1 MVTVL
6 THDGVLPIPPELR
19 KVLGWGDH
27 VTVELQAEP
36 HGTLV
41 ARARKPFSIADTA
54 GLLPKPSQ
62 PVSQQ
67 EMEDAI
73 ASCSEE

>member
-6 THDGVLPIPPELR
+6 PGDGVLPIPPELW
-19 KVLGWGDH
+19 KALGWESH
-27 VTVELQAEP
+27 IAVELQAEP

-41 ARARKPFSIADTA
+41 VKPRKRFSIAETA
-54 GLLPKPSQ
+54 GLLPKP
-62 PVSQQ
+62 PTTVTAQ
-67 EMEDAI
+67 EMDDAI